1 MVANQFLR
9 FLSGILLFA
18 AFLVFSFSA
27 QSAPLHTKNVILV
40 TVDGLRVQEMFG
52 GADPLLIDNQKKS
65 GIESL
70 DEFKAKYWRDTPE
83 KRREAMLPFLWTE
96 LAKQGV
102 ILGNQAKNSVVRVK
116 NEHKFSY
123 PGYAE
128 ILTGQPQEK
137 IKSNDL
143 VPNPAPT
150 VLDYLKKKLQ
160 LGETG
165 IAAFGSWNVFNGI
178 ATHEDGSIFINA
190 GYEAMPDRLLTEGM
204 KFLNHIQF
212 QIMSPWDTVRFDAVT
227 GGLAL
232 EFLKAYKP
240 RFLYAALGETDDWS
254 HERRYDRYGFAAHY
268 FDGFLQELWTTL
280 QSLDEYRGQTSLVIL
295 TDHGRGNTEEDWVD
309 HNAKTPGSENV
320 WISVIGPD
328 SPDKGE
334 LSNTKPY
341 YYSSAAA
348 TIVKLFGFDYK
359 EFNPQAEPPIEE
371 AFE

>member
-1 MVANQFLR
+1 MMAKQFSR
-9 FLSGILLFA
+9 MLSGLLLIA
-18 AFLVFSFSA
+18 AFLAFSFSA
-27 QSAPLHTKNVILV
+27 QSAPLHTKNVVLV

-52 GADPLLIDNQKKS
+52 GADPLIIGDEKKS
-65 GIESL
+65 GIESF

-83 KRREAMLPFLWTE
+83 KRREALFPFFWTE
-96 LAKQGV
+96 LVKQGV
-102 ILGNQAKNSVVRVK
+102 ILGNQAKNSAVKVK

-150 VLDYLKKKLQ
+150 VLDYLKKKLS
-160 LGETG
+160 LSETQ
-165 IAAFGSWNVFNGI
+165 IAAFGSWNVFKGI
-178 ATHEDGSIFINA
+178 ASHDGSIFINA
-190 GYEAMPDRLLTEGM
+190 GYEAMPNRLLTEGM
-204 KFLNHIQF
+204 KFLNLIQF

-240 RFLYAALGETDDWS
+240 RFLYVALGETDDWS

-268 FDGFLQELWTTL
+268 FDSFLKELWTTL
-280 QSLDEYRGQTSLVIL
+280 QSMDEYRGQTSLVLL
-295 TDHGRGNTEEDWVD
+295 TDHGRGNTVEDWVD
-309 HNAKTPGSENV
+309 HGAKIPGAENV
-320 WISVIGPD
+320 WISAIGPD
-328 SPDKGE
+328 APDKGE
-334 LSNTKPY
+334 LSNAKNY

-359 EFNPQAEPPIEE
+359 EFNPQAEPPIDE